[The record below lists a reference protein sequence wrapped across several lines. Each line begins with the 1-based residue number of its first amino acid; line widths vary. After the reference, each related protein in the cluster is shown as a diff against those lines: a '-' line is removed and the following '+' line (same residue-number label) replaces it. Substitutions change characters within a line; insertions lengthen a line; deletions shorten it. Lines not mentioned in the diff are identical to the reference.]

1 MKILTAIWF
10 LLCTFIYSHGQEKSK
25 QDIFKPF
32 AVIIIK
38 PDKAQIPD
46 SLNVYADAME
56 DEQFM
61 MYFSV
66 INSLQDMWKIADD
79 EAKKKIEQEVHQ
91 TIERAK
97 EDHDFRYFH
106 TIAFITKRELNSL
119 FNTNEIETDFTFNN
133 PVLTCEVV
141 DRSQLPT
148 TNLKKIGQRYKVDYI
163 ISFENI
169 YTAGTKKAP
178 TLRYVVKLFSTS
190 TNKEILR
197 KEIEGNALVDNY
209 KSLEQILPPGN
220 AHERSVNCSNYLECM
235 MVSAIRFSTEELFKA
250 IEKRQKK

>member
-1 MKILTAIWF
+1 MKILAAIWF
-10 LLCTFIYSHGQEKSK
+10 LLWTFICSHGQEKSK

-46 SLNVYADAME
+46 SLNVFADAME

-66 INSLQDMWKIADD
+66 IKSLENQWKIGDD
-79 EAKKKIEQEVHQ
+79 EAKKEIEQEVHQ
-91 TIERAK
+91 TIKRAR
-97 EDHDFRYFH
+97 EDLNFRYFH
-106 TIAFITKRELNSL
+106 TIAIKTKRELNSL
-119 FNTNEIETDFTFNN
+119 FNSNEIETDFTFNN
-133 PVLTCEVV
+133 PVLICELV
-141 DRSQLPT
+141 DRSQLST
-148 TNLKKIGQRYKVDYI
+148 TNLKKIGQRYNVDYI

-169 YTAGTKKAP
+169 RTAGTNKAP

-190 TNKEILR
+190 ANKEILR
-197 KEIEGNALVDNY
+197 KEMEGNASVNNY

-220 AHERSVNCSNYLECM
+220 IHERAVDCDNYLECM
-235 MVSAIRFSTEELFKA
+235 MVSAVRFSTEELFNA

>member
-1 MKILTAIWF
+1 MKILVTIWF
-10 LLCTFIYSHGQEKSK
+10 LLCTFIYSHGQETSK

-56 DEQFM
+56 DKQFM

-66 INSLQDMWKIADD
+66 INSLEDQWKIGDD

-91 TIERAK
+91 TIKRAK
-97 EDHDFRYFH
+97 EDLNFRYFH
-106 TIAFITKRELNSL
+106 TIAIKTKRELNSL
-119 FNTNEIETDFTFNN
+119 FNSNEFETDFTFNN
-133 PVLTCEVV
+133 PVLTCELV
-141 DRSQLPT
+141 DRSHLLS

-169 YTAGTKKAP
+169 RTAGTQKAP
-178 TLRYVVKLFSTS
+178 TLLYVVKLFSS
-190 TNKEILR
+190 SANKEILR
-197 KEIEGNALVDNY
+197 KEIEGNASVDKY

-220 AHERSVNCSNYLECM
+220 MHERGVNCDNYLDCM
-235 MVSAIRFSTEELFKA
+235 MMSAIRFSTEELFKA
-250 IEKRQKK
+250 IEKRQRK

>member
-1 MKILTAIWF
+1 MKILAAIWF
-10 LLCTFIYSHGQEKSK
+10 FLWTFICSHGQERSK

-46 SLNVYADAME
+46 SLNIYADAME

-61 MYFSV
+61 MHFSV
-66 INSLQDMWKIADD
+66 INSLQNQWKLVDD
-79 EAKKKIEQEVHQ
+79 ETKKKIEQQVHQ
-91 TIERAK
+91 TIKRAR
-97 EDHDFRYFH
+97 EDLNFRYFH
-106 TIAFITKRELNSL
+106 TIAIKTKRELNSL
-119 FNTNEIETDFTFNN
+119 FNSNEFETDFTFNN
-133 PVLTCEVV
+133 PVLTCELV
-141 DRSQLPT
+141 DRSHLLN

-169 YTAGTKKAP
+169 RTAGTKKAP

-197 KEIEGNALVDNY
+197 KEIEGNASVENY

-220 AHERSVNCSNYLECM
+220 IHERGVNCSNYLECM
-235 MVSAIRFSTEELFKA
+235 MISAVRFSTEELYKT